1 MCNVH
6 MYSFIVHHGK
16 AESGLRPRG
25 GQESVSE
32 YCSPHIAQLVEDD
45 DGTPL

>member
-1 MCNVH
+1 MH
-6 MYSFIVHHGK
+6 MSSFIVHHGK
-16 AESGLRPRG
+16 AVEWPVRPRV